1 MATMPV
7 ALMPEDPEFDEEAQ
21 ATHSSGWAV
30 QRLRFAHE
38 AQLSPG
44 FDAPPAPTRAVF
56 RGFML
61 SRQRRAFLH
70 ESLMAQGLELVVSPS
85 QYSNAHFFPS
95 TYDALRAL
103 APRATWQPVDLSS
116 EPRAEL
122 FQEAVAV
129 VQSWNCRY
137 VVLKDYVKSAKAQ
150 GSRFLQVPVDEDLAE
165 VAMDF
170 VRARGERFNEGVVF
184 KEYVELMRYAG
195 RAGYTTNEWRLWFM
209 CQQLV
214 KVAANSFQEEADEPP
229 KEVLEQVTEMA
240 QSIDSPYFTIDLAE
254 TSTGWTILEAGDGS
268 VSGLG
273 VYEDP
278 AEHWQ
283 LLAAHFGEDAA

>member
-1 MATMPV
+1 M
-7 ALMPEDPEFDEEAQ
+7 
-21 ATHSSGWAV
+21 
-30 QRLRFAHE
+30 
-38 AQLSPG
+38 
-44 FDAPPAPTRAVF
+44 
-56 RGFML
+56 
-61 SRQRRAFLH
+61 
-70 ESLMAQGLELVVSPS
+70 
-85 QYSNAHFFPS
+85 
-95 TYDALRAL
+95 
-103 APRATWQPVDLSS
+103 DLSS